1 MPVTSHWLFFLFS
14 DRFGKNQSVARVG
27 KRIFVPFTKS
37 KRLPEKCMNIEQYRP
52 GRFAYLMNDSFV
64 GELWA
69 YLTRPE
75 SIRAMIAATRK
86 RKPAIMPLAEEIEER
101 FEEELTSSA
110 YPDDDVVVLVNNM
123 IKQIL
128 NMHGYEHAA
137 CGICHGTSIIRSS
150 GIFKP
155 GFAAESLHS
164 DDS

>member
-1 MPVTSHWLFFLFS
+1 
-14 DRFGKNQSVARVG
+14 
-27 KRIFVPFTKS
+27 
-37 KRLPEKCMNIEQYRP
+37 MNIEQYRP
-52 GRFAYLMNDSFV
+52 GRFAYLMNESFV

-75 SIRAMIAATRK
+75 SIQAMIEATGE
-86 RKPAIMPLAEEIEER
+86 RKPAIMPIAGEIEER
-101 FEEELTSSA
+101 FKDELTSSA

-128 NMHGYEHAA
+128 DLHGYEHAA

-150 GIFKP
+150 GVFRP
-155 GFAAESLHS
+155 GFATESRHS